1 MTVKMDSLIAGRYQ
15 IINTLGKGG
24 FGETFLAKDTHL
36 PSQRLI
42 VIKRL
47 RQVNSNH
54 RVSAEVITDLFKK
67 EAQVLEELGQ
77 NCPQIPTLYAYFVEN
92 EQFYLVQEYI
102 EGTSL
107 SDFGIINSAQCRTIL
122 TSLLQTLQFIHSQK
136 IIHRDIK
143 PENIIIRHS
152 DGLPILIDFGA
163 VKETMGTVALSSGS
177 LVSSVVVGTKGF
189 MPPEQSTGRTVYS
202 SDLYALALTMIYS
215 LTGKYPIEFPSNS
228 LNGELEWTNFVSDID
243 PQLQEVLSKASKI
256 DLSQRYSTAK
266 EMLQDLCL
274 SEMQTVAVIPQKRE
288 IPEKT
293 PNLQNI
299 SPSEVNSP
307 TLTIPVNHNGVKKKS
322 TPPQPMVYP
331 EIKESASNY
340 PQESFTSPQVT
351 PPSRYS
357 GNTPSNSNSSTTPAS
372 GYSGNTPSHRQV
384 TTAKT
389 YPQPVSPAVSQP
401 SYSSNHSYIQD
412 NQQKNGWF
420 PLVLSAVIAGVL
432 VAAGFL
438 ITEYIQQTQAQ
449 LAQIEQEKAET
460 EARLAQEQ
468 KMREEEARRREEA
481 ERQRQQAELEKA
493 RIEELRR
500 QVEAEAR
507 NNSNNQTPNVV
518 TNNEETVTPDTG
530 EANSADNPD
539 NSTNNNNNNDSSENV
554 NSLSADSAVNTL
566 VDYYNSISEKNFDR
580 ARQINPNSFDPNF
593 FHQFSQVTVENL
605 QVISDNGNSI
615 TLEGENTYIY
625 QDGTKQRERRNFTVE
640 MIDGKPKITNSNFLG
655 VIEKRK

>member
-47 RQVNSNH
+47 RQVNSNY
-54 RVSAEVITDLFKK
+54 RVSPEIIADLFKK

-102 EGTSL
+102 DGISL
-107 SDFGIINSAQCRTIL
+107 SDFGIINSHQCRTIL
-122 TSLLQTLQFIHSQK
+122 TSLLQTLQFIHSRK

-143 PENIIIRHS
+143 PENIVIRHS

-177 LVSSVVVGTKGF
+177 MVSSVVVGTKGF

-215 LTGKYPIEFPSNS
+215 LTGKYPIEFPTNA

-243 PQLQEVLSKASKI
+243 PQLQQVLSKASKI
-256 DLSQRYSTAK
+256 DLSQRYATAK

-293 PNLQNI
+293 ANLPKI
-299 SPSEVNSP
+299 SSDSEVNPP
-307 TLTIPVNHNGVKKKS
+307 TVAIPIKNNPPTATPSFPPQSTIPPTVKPS
-322 TPPQPMVYP
+322 PDYLPESLPPRQ
-331 EIKESASNY
+331 
-340 PQESFTSPQVT
+340 T
-351 PPSRYS
+351 
-357 GNTPSNSNSSTTPAS
+357 TTP
-372 GYSGNTPSHRQV
+372 
-384 TTAKT
+384 KT
-389 YPQPVSPAVSQP
+389 YPQPISTPVTPPVSQP
-401 SYSSNHSYIQD
+401 SYSSHSYSQE
-412 NQQKNGWF
+412 NQQKSGWF
-420 PLVLSAVIAGVL
+420 PLILSAIIAGVL

-438 ITEYIQQTQAQ
+438 ITEYIQQTQAR

-468 KMREEEARRREEA
+468 KMREEEAQKRAEA
-481 ERQRQQAELEKA
+481 EKQRQQAELEKA

-500 QVEAEAR
+500 RVEEEAK
-507 NNSNNQTPNVV
+507 NNSNNSNNNNTATPDTV
-518 TNNEETVTPDTG
+518 TNNEAV
-530 EANSADNPD
+530 
-539 NSTNNNNNNDSSENV
+539 V
-554 NSLSADSAVNTL
+554 NSETGDSNSPENTDNNAQSPAVNTLTVDSAVNTL
-566 VDYYNSISEKNFDR
+566 VDYYNSISQKNFDR

-593 FHQFSQVTVENL
+593 FNQFSQVTIEDL
-605 QVISDNGNSI
+605 RVISENGNSM
-615 TLEGENTYIY
+615 TLEGKNTYFY
-625 QDGTKQRERRNFTVE
+625 PDGTKQKESRNFTVE
-640 MIDGKPKITNSNFLG
+640 LIDGNIIITGDQFNG
-655 VIEKRK
+655 VIEERK

>member
-1 MTVKMDSLIAGRYQ
+1 MIVKMDSLIAGRYQ

-54 RVSAEVITDLFKK
+54 RVSPEVITDLFKK

-77 NCPQIPTLYAYFVEN
+77 NCSHIPTLYAYFVEN

-102 EGTSL
+102 DGTSL
-107 SDFGIINSAQCRTIL
+107 SDFGVINSAQCRTIL

-163 VKETMGTVALSSGS
+163 VKETMGTVALGSGS
-177 LVSSVVVGTKGF
+177 MVSSVVVGTKGF

-215 LTGKYPIEFPSNS
+215 LTGKYPIEFPTNS

-256 DLSQRYSTAK
+256 DLSHRYSTAK
-266 EMLQDLCL
+266 EMQQDLCL
-274 SEMQTVAVIPQKRE
+274 SEIQTVAVIPPKRE

-293 PNLQNI
+293 PNLPNI
-299 SPSEVNSP
+299 SHSEINSP
-307 TLTIPVNHNGVKKKS
+307 TVAIPVNHNS
-322 TPPQPMVYP
+322 PSITPSFPPQPTIPPRV
-331 EIKESASNY
+331 K
-340 PQESFTSPQVT
+340 
-351 PPSRYS
+351 PPSTPNHTPTPNYS
-357 GNTPSNSNSSTTPAS
+357 SESLPPRQTTTP
-372 GYSGNTPSHRQV
+372 
-384 TTAKT
+384 KT
-389 YPQPVSPAVSQP
+389 YPQPISPRVSPPVAQP
-401 SYSSNHSYIQD
+401 SYSSHSYTQE

-420 PLVLSAVIAGVL
+420 PLILSAMIAGVL

-460 EARLAQEQ
+460 EARLVQEQ
-468 KMREEEARRREEA
+468 RMREEEARKRAEA
-481 ERQRQQAELEKA
+481 EKQRQQAELERN

-500 QVEAEAR
+500 RVEAEAR
-507 NNSNNQTPNVV
+507 NNSNNSNNNNLTSEVATNDQEVV
-518 TNNEETVTPDTG
+518 NSETG
-530 EANSADNPD
+530 EANPTDSADNAD
-539 NSTNNNNNNDSSENV
+539 NSTNNSNDNSSIV
-554 NSLSADSAVNTL
+554 NSLSVDSAVGTL
-566 VDYYNSISEKNFDR
+566 QDFYNSVSQKNFDR
-580 ARQINPNSFDPNF
+580 ARQFFANQRNFDPSF
-593 FHQFSQVTVENL
+593 FSQFTQVTVEELKVVN
-605 QVISDNGNSI
+605 QQDNSI
-615 TLEGENTYIY
+615 TLEGKNTYFY
-625 QDGTKQRERRNFTVE
+625 KDGTKQTERRNFTIE
-640 MIDGKPKITNSNFLG
+640 IIDGKPKITTSNFLA
-655 VIEKRK
+655 VIEQRK

>member
-1 MTVKMDSLIAGRYQ
+1 MIVKMDSLIAGRYQ

-47 RQVNSNH
+47 RQLNTNH
-54 RVSAEVITDLFKK
+54 RVSPDIITDLFKK

-77 NCPQIPTLYAYFVEN
+77 NCSQIPTLYAYFVEN

-102 EGTSL
+102 DGTSL
-107 SDFGIINSAQCRTIL
+107 SDFGVINSPQCRTIL

-163 VKETMGTVALSSGS
+163 VKETMGTVALGSGS
-177 LVSSVVVGTKGF
+177 MVSSVVVGTKGF

-228 LNGELEWTNFVSDID
+228 LNGELEWTNYVSNID

-256 DLSQRYSTAK
+256 DLGNRYSTAK

-274 SEMQTVAVIPQKRE
+274 SEMQTVAVIPQKKE
-288 IPEKT
+288 IPEKV
-293 PNLQNI
+293 PNLPNI
-299 SPSEVNSP
+299 SHSEINSP
-307 TLTIPVNHNGVKKKS
+307 TVAIPVNPNSPAVTPSFSPKPFIRATVKPS
-322 TPPQPMVYP
+322 SPPDYS
-331 EIKESASNY
+331 KESL
-340 PQESFTSPQVT
+340 
-351 PPSRYS
+351 PPRQ
-357 GNTPSNSNSSTTPAS
+357 TTTPKNS
-372 GYSGNTPSHRQV
+372 
-384 TTAKT
+384 
-389 YPQPVSPAVSQP
+389 YPQPVTPPVSQP
-401 SYSSNHSYIQD
+401 SYSSNTYTQE
-412 NQQKNGWF
+412 NQQKSGWF
-420 PLVLSAVIAGVL
+420 PLILSAMIAGVL

-460 EARLAQEQ
+460 EVRLAEEQ
-468 KMREEEARRREEA
+468 KMREEEAKKRAEA
-481 ERQRQQAELEKA
+481 EKQRQQAELERN

-500 QVEAEAR
+500 RVEAESR
-507 NNSNNQTPNVV
+507 NNNNNETPNVV
-518 TNNEETVTPDTG
+518 TDNEEIVNSETG
-530 EANSADNPD
+530 EANPVDSVDNPD
-539 NSTNNNNNNDSSENV
+539 NPDSFTNDNNSDSSENV
-554 NSLSADSAVNTL
+554 NSLSADSAVSTL
-566 VDYYNSISEKNFDR
+566 EEFYSLVSQKDFDR
-580 ARQINPNSFDPNF
+580 ARQIFANPQNLDPSFFN
-593 FHQFSQVTVENL
+593 QFAQVTVEEL
-605 QVISDNGNSI
+605 QVTNQQSNSI
-615 TLEGENTYIY
+615 TLEGKNTYFY
-625 QDGTKQRERRNFTVE
+625 KDGTKQRERRNFTLE
-640 MIDGKPKITNSNFLG
+640 IINGKPKITSSTFLE
-655 VIEKRK
+655 VMDRRK